1 MLPKTTCLP
10 MARHSLLLLAGATP
24 DLERRT
30 FMAQQFSR
38 ILCPVDFDDNSMQAL
53 DTAANLARES
63 NGTVFVLHVV
73 PLILEP
79 TGMPVYV
86 DLYKGQEEAA
96 RTKLLEI
103 AHKQLG
109 GVKYELLIHTGEP
122 AGTILNAEKKVKADV
137 VVMATHGRRGF
148 KRFFLGSIAELVL
161 RESICPVLTVR
172 CTPTQTGQ
180 VGTWMT
186 KNPVTA
192 TPHEK
197 LASVAAKMHAGGFR
211 CVLVLGDGA
220 PVGIVTDR
228 DIRQHAGYLD
238 QTEAFKAM
246 SEALITVTPSTDI
259 REAARLLRERKIG
272 ALPVVEDGKL
282 AGVITITD
290 VLEALTHVERSE

>member
-1 MLPKTTCLP
+1 MT
-10 MARHSLLLLAGATP
+10 
-24 DLERRT
+24 
-30 FMAQQFSR
+30 QQFSR

-53 DTAANLARES
+53 DTAAKLARES

-73 PLILEP
+73 PMIIAP

-96 RTKLLEI
+96 RTKLLEV
-103 AHKQLG
+103 AHKRLG
-109 GVKYELLIHTGEP
+109 GLKYELLIHTGEP
-122 AGTILNAEKKVKADV
+122 AGTILNAEKRTKADV

-161 RESICPVLTVR
+161 RESTCPVMTVR
-172 CTPTQTGQ
+172 CTPTQNDM

-197 LASVAAKMHAGGFR
+197 LTSVAAKMHAGHFR
-211 CVLVLGDGA
+211 CVPVLGDGA

-228 DIRQHAGYLD
+228 DVRQYFNFLD
-238 QTEAFKAM
+238 QTEAFQAM
-246 SEALITVTPSTDI
+246 AKPVITVTPSTDI
-259 REAARLLRERKIG
+259 REAARLLRERKVG
-272 ALPVVEDGKL
+272 GLPVVEDGKL
-282 AGVITITD
+282 AGVITTSD
-290 VLEALTHVERSE
+290 VLEALTQAAGHAE

>member
-1 MLPKTTCLP
+1 MT
-10 MARHSLLLLAGATP
+10 
-24 DLERRT
+24 
-30 FMAQQFSR
+30 QQFSR

-53 DTAANLARES
+53 DTAANLAREN

-73 PLILEP
+73 PIIVEP
-79 TGMPVYV
+79 TGMPIYV

-96 RTKLLEI
+96 RAKLLEI

-109 GVKYELLIHTGEP
+109 GVKYEIVIHTGEP
-122 AGTILNAEKKVKADV
+122 AGAILNAEKKTNADV

-161 RESICPVLTVR
+161 RESTCPVLTVR
-172 CTPTQTGQ
+172 CTPTQNDM

-197 LASVAAKMHAGGFR
+197 LATVAAKMHAGGFR
-211 CVLVLGDGA
+211 SVTIVSDGA

-228 DIRQHAGYLD
+228 DIRQHNNFLD
-238 QTEAFKAM
+238 QTEAFKAL
-246 SEALITVTPSTDI
+246 SEGLITVTPSTGI

-272 ALPVVEDGKL
+272 AIPVVEDGKL
-282 AGVITITD
+282 VGVITTTD
-290 VLEALTHVERSE
+290 VLGALTQGTGQGE

>member
-1 MLPKTTCLP
+1 M
-10 MARHSLLLLAGATP
+10 
-24 DLERRT
+24 E
-30 FMAQQFSR
+30 QQFRR

-63 NGTVFVLHVV
+63 DGTVFVLHVV
-73 PLILEP
+73 PMIIAP

-96 RTKLLEI
+96 RAKLLEI
-103 AHKQLG
+103 AHKRLA
-109 GVKYELLIHTGEP
+109 GVKHELLIHTGEP
-122 AGTILNAEKKVKADV
+122 AGTILNAEKKTKADV
-137 VVMATHGRRGF
+137 IVMATHGRRGF

-172 CTPTQTGQ
+172 STPTQNDQ

-192 TPHEK
+192 TAQEK
-197 LASVAAKMHAGGFR
+197 LASIAAKMHAGNFR
-211 CVLVLGDGA
+211 SVPIVSDGA

-228 DIRQHAGYLD
+228 DIRQHTGFLD
-238 QTEAFKAM
+238 HTEAFKAM
-246 SEALITVTPSTDI
+246 SEAVITVTPTTDI

-272 ALPVVEDGKL
+272 ALPVVEGGRL
-282 AGVITITD
+282 AGVITTSD
-290 VLEALTHVERSE
+290 VLEALSHGTEHGE

>member
-1 MLPKTTCLP
+1 MT
-10 MARHSLLLLAGATP
+10 
-24 DLERRT
+24 
-30 FMAQQFSR
+30 QQFQR

-53 DTAANLARES
+53 DTAAKLARES

-73 PLILEP
+73 PMIIAP

-86 DLYKGQEEAA
+86 DLYQGQEEAA
-96 RTKLLEI
+96 RAKLLEI
-103 AHKQLG
+103 AHKRLAG
-109 GVKYELLIHTGEP
+109 LKYELLIHTGEP
-122 AGTILNAEKKVKADV
+122 AGAILNAEKKMNADV
-137 VVMATHGRRGF
+137 IVMATHGRRGF

-172 CTPTQTGQ
+172 CTPTQNDL

-197 LASVAAKMHAGGFR
+197 LASIAAKMHAGNFR
-211 CVLVLGDGA
+211 SVVILGDGV

-228 DIRQHAGYLD
+228 DIRQRTGLLD

-246 SEALITVTPSTDI
+246 SEALVTVTPTTDI

-272 ALPVVEDGKL
+272 ALPVVEGGKL
-282 AGVITITD
+282 AGVITTSD
-290 VLEALTHVERSE
+290 VLEALTHGTEHAE

>member
-1 MLPKTTCLP
+1 MT
-10 MARHSLLLLAGATP
+10 
-24 DLERRT
+24 
-30 FMAQQFSR
+30 QQFSR

-53 DTAANLARES
+53 DTAAKLAREN

-73 PLILEP
+73 PLIVEP

-86 DLYKGQEEAA
+86 DLYKGQEETA
-96 RTKLLEI
+96 RAKLLEI
-103 AHKQLG
+103 AQKRLG
-109 GVKYELLIHTGEP
+109 GLKYEILLHTGEP
-122 AGTILNAEKKVKADV
+122 AGSILNAEKKIGADV

-172 CTPTQTGQ
+172 CSATQTDQ

-197 LASVAAKMHAGGFR
+197 LVSVAAKMHAGAFR
-211 CVLVLGDGA
+211 SVLIVSDGA

-228 DIRQHAGYLD
+228 DIRQHNAFLD

-246 SEALITVTPSTDI
+246 SEGLVTVTPTTDI

-282 AGVITITD
+282 AGVITTSD
-290 VLEALTHVERSE
+290 VLEALTQGAHHAE

>member
-1 MLPKTTCLP
+1 MT
-10 MARHSLLLLAGATP
+10 
-24 DLERRT
+24 
-30 FMAQQFSR
+30 QQFR
-38 ILCPVDFDDNSMQAL
+38 NILCPVDFDDNSMEAL

-73 PLILEP
+73 PMILAP

-96 RTKLLEI
+96 RAKLLEI
-103 AHKQLG
+103 AHKRLAG
-109 GVKYELLIHTGEP
+109 LKYELLIHTGEP
-122 AGTILNAEKKVKADV
+122 AGTILNAEKKLDADL

-172 CTPTQTGQ
+172 CTPTQNDL

-197 LASVAAKMHAGGFR
+197 LASIAAKMHAGGFR
-211 CVLVLGDGA
+211 SVPIVNEGTA
-220 PVGIVTDR
+220 VGIVTDR
-228 DIRQHAGYLD
+228 DIRQHMGFLD

-246 SEALITVTPSTDI
+246 SETLITVTPSTEI

-272 ALPVVEDGKL
+272 GLPVLDDGKL
-282 AGVITITD
+282 AGLITTCD
-290 VLEALTHVERSE
+290 VLQALTQQNGHTHTE

>member
-1 MLPKTTCLP
+1 
-10 MARHSLLLLAGATP
+10 MAP
-24 DLERRT
+24 
-30 FMAQQFSR
+30 QFRR
-38 ILCPVDFDDNSMQAL
+38 ILCPVDFDDNSMEAL
-53 DTAANLARES
+53 DTAANLAREN

-73 PLILEP
+73 PMIIAP

-96 RTKLLEI
+96 RAKLVEI
-103 AHKQLG
+103 AHKRLAG
-109 GVKYELLIHTGEP
+109 LKYELLVHSGEP
-122 AGTILNAEKKVKADV
+122 AGSILNAEKKIDADV

-172 CTPTQTGQ
+172 CTPAQNDL

-192 TPHEK
+192 TPHEM
-197 LASVAAKMHAGGFR
+197 LATIAAKMHAGGFR
-211 CVLVLGDGA
+211 SVPIVNDGA
-220 PVGIVTDR
+220 AVGIVTDR

-246 SEALITVTPSTDI
+246 SEALITVTPSTEI

-272 ALPVVEDGKL
+272 GLPVLDDGKL
-282 AGVITITD
+282 AGVITTCD
-290 VLEALTHVERSE
+290 VLEALTQQTGHAHAE